1 MTRFLLNPI
10 IAALVLLLP
19 GCSED
24 DQTPPPNP
32 QIGVPSSI
40 QGFDIG
46 NASDASDIRV
56 FFEAGANADLLDEY
70 RIMLSKTGA
79 GLDLNSALAVDNSA
93 YAKIS
98 STANSLKLNLNS
110 SLTDVDDDPISNGQ
124 SYDLHILAVPASSEM
139 EAKLGSS
146 TSTLT
151 LTEDELH
158 DLYISSRGTNSVEL
172 FDGVTGEHIE
182 SFVTDGSGG
191 LSAPQEVIFL
201 DDGSLIVTGRFNTAI
216 KQYHGSTGDYMG
228 DFTSGYSLNEPTKT
242 SIGPDGHLYVS
253 QWASAPNPVV
263 RFDLPSGVFIDEVVD
278 TFFNGMDQE
287 WDGSGNFY
295 VVSWGLKELRK
306 YDPQFQLIST
316 TTSQLGGPVNIW
328 IDDSDVLHV
337 VDWTDGTVKRFDDDL
352 NFMDVFITGLTNVE
366 GFAFDGDR
374 VLLCDW
380 QDGKVNVYN
389 RITGAFIRTLV
400 ESNLIINPNSITL
413 GPDKRPS

>member
-1 MTRFLLNPI
+1 MMRFLLRH
-10 IAALVLLLP
+10 AMGVLVLLFP
-19 GCSED
+19 GCSKD
-24 DQTPPPNP
+24 DQAPTPDP

-46 NASDASDIRV
+46 NANDASDVRV
-56 FFEAGANADLLDEY
+56 FFEAGVNADLLDEY
-70 RIMLSKTGA
+70 RIMLSKSDA
-79 GLDLNSALAVDNSA
+79 GLDLNGALMVDNSA
-93 YAKIS
+93 YAS
-98 STANSLKLNLNS
+98 LTSTANSLKLNLKS
-110 SLTDVDDDPISNGQ
+110 SLTDVDGDPIGNGQ
-124 SYDLHILAVPASSEM
+124 SYDLHILAVPASTEV

-146 TSTLT
+146 ARALT
-151 LTEDELH
+151 LTDDDLH
-158 DLYISSRGTNSVEL
+158 DLYISSRGTSSVEL

-182 SFVTDGSGG
+182 SFVTSGSGG

-201 DDGSLIVTGRFNTAI
+201 EDGSLIVTGRFNTAI
-216 KQYHGSTGDYMG
+216 KQYHGSTGDFIG
-228 DFTSGYSLNEPTKT
+228 DFTSEYSLNEPTKT

-263 RFDLPSGVFIDEVVD
+263 RFNMQTGVFIDEVVD

-352 NFMDVFITGLTNVE
+352 NYMDVFISGLTNVE

-400 ESNLIINPNSITL
+400 ESSLIINPNSITL